1 MDAEKRAM
9 IAGAIAT
16 IGEAQADIMHALTFL
31 ALECG
36 ADTLPTIRDSVDKF
50 TEWLQTH
57 HGVVA
62 EAEPMIPRTIVVIP
76 PLNLDV
82 L

>member
-9 IAGAIAT
+9 VVAAIAT
-16 IGEAQADIMHALTFL
+16 IGEAQSEIMHALSFL

-36 ADTLPTIRDSVDKF
+36 TDTLPTIRDSVDKF

-57 HGVVA
+57 HGVVV